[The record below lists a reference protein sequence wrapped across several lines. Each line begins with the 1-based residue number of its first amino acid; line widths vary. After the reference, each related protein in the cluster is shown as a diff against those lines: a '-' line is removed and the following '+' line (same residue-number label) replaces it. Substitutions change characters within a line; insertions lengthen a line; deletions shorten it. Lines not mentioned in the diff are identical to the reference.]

1 VREYLHSPRQNLPCR
16 AGHGPTERQ
25 RGYWRRSAHTAV
37 ASRSTARDEQ
47 QVRWLLDA
55 TRASLSDALGLQRRL
70 LSGGAGIRT
79 PVRDSIHHDVYV
91 RSPPV
96 KVSDRWPVDS
106 PLSDKS
112 TEDSLPARRHRRQL
126 ARIFDTCRAASGGL
140 PGRQVRTPK
149 RYAARAKLSLA
160 FEKNPRGLT
169 RIREPG
175 HAATASLDPS
185 KPVAP

>member
-1 VREYLHSPRQNLPCR
+1 MADAPNNTHS
-16 AGHGPTERQ
+16 
-25 RGYWRRSAHTAV
+25 
-37 ASRSTARDEQ
+37 AR
-47 QVRWLLDA
+47 
-55 TRASLSDALGLQRRL
+55 GLQWRVLAASGRVMTL
-70 LSGGAGIRT
+70 LGSRKAPSRTPLDFLVLPSSGGAGIRT

-126 ARIFDTCRAASGGL
+126 ARICDTCRAASGGL

-160 FEKNPRGLT
+160 VVKLPRGLT